1 MKKQI
6 LLLALVLMLACSL
19 TAAASDI
26 YKSVDADGVVVFS
39 DRPSSDAE
47 KIEVQP
53 NVIQTAP
60 VNMPEPVVSSDG
72 NNSTQSPARQQSN
85 VDIEDN
91 RTTTRRERA
100 ERAANE
106 EENKRESELEVDP
119 DPGRA
124 NRNAVRRAAGP
135 R

>member
-26 YKSVDADGVVVFS
+26 YKSVDADGVVEFS

-60 VNMPEPVVSSDG
+60 VNMPEPVVSSGD
-72 NNSTQSPARQQSN
+72 NSSAQSPATEQSN

-91 RTTTRRERA
+91 RTTTRLEREK
-100 ERAANE
+100 RAANE
-106 EENKRESELEVDP
+106 AENNRESELEVDH